1 MKSCKSK
8 KFGIGVL
15 SLLSLAFISGGVC
28 TLGKQVEI
36 SKFSTNA
43 DDVAQFAMIEGA
55 SVRLQVKGGA
65 YGIRFGAIV
74 ADREQEYTFMIV
86 PKELTNGYGDE
97 DTQTLSEY
105 CETVAA
111 SVNGTLAKKEGLTAD
126 EDGCIYASLVDV
138 KWENLNRE
146 FCGIAYYIDEKTGK
160 RIETFSA
167 EGSERSIKDVAELA
181 VQSGDLS
188 DAEQKE
194 AQQLVK
200 DAEKQSKGVVINSSI
215 ARQFFSVDGVGDV
228 SEWSGKNNEGWMI
241 NGEKTV
247 TMHFDGEIMADRLK
261 EKGGMVKFS
270 LRGQSNGSA
279 TFYNAD
285 SQLMRQVSFTSEAQE
300 ITIPSDEFK
309 TYEKV
314 VFEGA
319 TGADGLS
326 IYYMGEVSEES
337 AKVAGT
343 RLEKEIVAIIGT
355 EVTDSNLAVVK
366 ENIAEAQATYNNLS
380 ESAKGYVESYT
391 KLSDFAK
398 SLEKSEETETIIY
411 SASTHTSLLQTTGAY
426 DANATVKRYSIKDE
440 NNTTIKRVWSLSRT
454 GASNKTELQFVP
466 GDGNT
471 SLKDATKGYDD
482 IVIEMYVDGTLTNG
496 EAPVTAVQ
504 IAFTAG
510 TYDSK
515 ASEDTY
521 KKYTIKKGEWTRIRM
536 SRAEFLKYSKM
547 TLLFWVQPGGETT
560 FYIGNVIGIT
570 TK

>member
-1 MKSCKSK
+1 MKLCKSK
-8 KFGIGVL
+8 KVGIGIL
-15 SLLSLAFISGGVC
+15 SLLSLVFIGGGVC

-65 YGIRFGAIV
+65 YGIRFGATV
-74 ADREQEYTFMIV
+74 ADREQVYTFMIV
-86 PKELTNGYGDE
+86 PKELTNGYGEE

-126 EDGCIYASLVDV
+126 EDGCIYASLVEV

-146 FCGIAYYIDEKTGK
+146 FCGIAYYIDENTGK

-188 DAEQKE
+188 KAEQKE

-247 TMHFDGEIMADRLK
+247 TVHFDSEIMADRLQ

-285 SQLMRQVSFTSEAQE
+285 SQLMRQISFTSEAQE
-300 ITIPSDEFK
+300 VTIPSDEFK
-309 TYEKV
+309 MYEKV

-343 RLEKEIVAIIGT
+343 RLEEEIVAIIGT
-355 EVTDSNLAVVK
+355 EVTDSNLVDVK
-366 ENIAEAQATYNNLS
+366 EKIAEAQATYNNLS

-391 KLSDFAK
+391 KLSEFSK

-411 SASTHTSLLQTTGAY
+411 SVSTNKSLLKITNLTSSEAKISRGSSTN
-426 DANATVKRYSIKDE
+426 ANGVAIA
-440 NNTTIKRVWSLSRT
+440 VWSLSLLNET
-454 GASNKTELQFVP
+454 AFQKTELQFVP
-466 GDGNT
+466 GTEDAT
-471 SLKDATKGYDD
+471 LKDATKGYDD
-482 IVIEMYVDGTLTNG
+482 IAIEVYIDGGDSAT
-496 EAPVTAVQ
+496 EVQ

-510 TYDSK
+510 TYDK
-515 ASEDTY
+515 NATEY
-521 KKYTIKKGEWTRIRM
+521 KKYTIKKGEWTRMRM
-536 SRAEFLKYSKM
+536 TRAEFLKFQKM
-547 TLLFWVQPGGETT
+547 TLLFWIDANVSTT
-560 FYIGNVIGIT
+560 IYIGNVIGIT